1 MKYKLERPNLNITEL
16 SKLNFY
22 ASYVGYNFK
31 FNMNKDSALFEKKEN
46 DIIDVGYIQRNKFGK
61 LFVVWRNNETIEE
74 IHDKI
79 EICITLNACNILDKN
94 MSLYNL
100 WKGFY
105 RITNMQFTYKIKQE
119 IIKRMKLWQPEL
131 MN

>member
-1 MKYKLERPNLNITEL
+1 LELAFRL
-16 SKLNFY
+16 
-22 ASYVGYNFK
+22 
-31 FNMNKDSALFEKKEN
+31 
-46 DIIDVGYIQRNKFGK
+46 DVGYIQRNKFGK

-131 MN
+131 TN